1 MSIEPND
8 FQSRLSVLLGLQ
20 GAVLT
25 DEELS
30 HTTERYPRCRGKEHW
45 GVREYVRRTGVGARE
60 YRVVRGSS
68 IEDVYRSVERVRA
81 AAVGTALNELE
92 SQERSGEAPV
102 GSA

>member
-30 HTTERYPRCRGKEHW
+30 HTTERYPRCRGKEQW
-45 GVREYVRRTGVGARE
+45 AVREYVRRTGVGARE

-81 AAVGTALNELE
+81 AAVGRALTSPNPRE
-92 SQERSGEAPV
+92 GWGKVP
-102 GSA
+102 